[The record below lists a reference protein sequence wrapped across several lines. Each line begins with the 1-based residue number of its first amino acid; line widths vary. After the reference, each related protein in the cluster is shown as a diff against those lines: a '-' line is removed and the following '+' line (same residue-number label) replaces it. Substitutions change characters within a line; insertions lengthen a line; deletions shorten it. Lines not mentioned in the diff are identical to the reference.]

1 MSSGPPAPSVTPTTA
16 APVPAG
22 AGCPPDAAPDE
33 RQLAGLTRAYV
44 FGNFVIGCGV
54 MIATGMLNV
63 LASSLEVAITTA
75 GWLVGAA
82 GLSMAIGAP
91 LLASLTSHIDRRFL
105 LVSALTV
112 YAVGHA
118 ACMLAPDFDLLLVV
132 RMLAV
137 LGAAVF
143 TPQAAATV
151 GLITPRERQAGTLTM
166 LMLGWSLASVVGMP
180 AGALI
185 ADYFGWRAGF
195 ALIAVLSTIAALW
208 VARVTPRGLRV
219 ARISRAAW
227 AATLRNRGLML
238 VLAVTLL
245 FASGQFTLMT
255 YIAPALSELTGG
267 RSLWVAALMG
277 LLGLMGVIGNT
288 WASKRIDRVGSDGVV
303 NRAVAAMLV
312 AMLLW
317 GLSGWSEALRWPL
330 LVASIVAWG
339 LGCFSSN
346 SAQQARLYQLA
357 PTLAPVSI
365 ALNSSGMYAGQ
376 TIGSAVGGAGLRE
389 FGMGA
394 LPWLA
399 AVIVATSLLASL
411 AATRLRRSTTA

>member
-1 MSSGPPAPSVTPTTA
+1 MSSAGPPADIPASATPA
-16 APVPAG
+16 AGPAPRPTHGG
-22 AGCPPDAAPDE
+22 ATGEHLPD
-33 RQLAGLTRAYV
+33 LTRAYV

-54 MIATGMLNV
+54 MIAAGMLNV
-63 LASSLEVAITTA
+63 LADSLSVSIATA

-91 LLASLTSHIDRRFL
+91 LLASLTSHIDRRTL
-105 LVSALTV
+105 LVGALSL

-118 ACMLAPDFDLLLVV
+118 ACALAPDFGTLLPV

-137 LGAAVF
+137 LGAAIF

-151 GLITPRERQAGTLTM
+151 GLITPRERQAGTLTT
-166 LMLGWSLASVVGMP
+166 LMLGWSLASVIGMP
-180 AGALI
+180 VGALI
-185 ADYFGWRAGF
+185 ADHVSWRGGF
-195 ALIAVLSTIAALW
+195 ALIAVLSVVAALW
-208 VARVTPRGLRV
+208 VARVTPRGLKL

-227 AATLRNRGLML
+227 AATLRNRGLL
-238 VLAVTLL
+238 TVLSVTLL
-245 FASGQFTLMT
+245 FASGQFALMT
-255 YIAPALSELTGG
+255 YIAPSLAELTGG
-267 RSLWVAALMG
+267 RSVWIAALMG

-288 WASKRIDRVGSDGVV
+288 WASRRIDRIGSDGVV
-303 NRAVAAMLV
+303 NIAVAAMLV
-312 AMLLW
+312 AMILW
-317 GLSGWSEALRWPL
+317 GLSTWSDGLRWPL
-330 LVASIVAWG
+330 LIASIVAWG

-376 TIGSAVGGAGLRE
+376 TIGAGIGGAGLRE
-389 FGMGA
+389 YGLSV

-399 AVIVATSLLASL
+399 AVIIVASLVASL
-411 AATRLRRSTTA
+411 AATRLRRRA